1 MDLRSSSAYWS
12 RERERQRERDKECSN
27 FIRILLFVKDL
38 IHNRKSY
45 FLSNK
50 LKEFIIPFYAEFNV
64 ELLEEKDDKEE
75 RILSFDFEFLIWK
88 RMDFI
93 RDEFL

>member
-1 MDLRSSSAYWS
+1 MTTAGSPARNRDPVM

-45 FLSNK
+45 LLSNK
-50 LKEFIIPFYAEFNV
+50 SVIK
-64 ELLEEKDDKEE
+64 K
-75 RILSFDFEFLIWK
+75 S
-88 RMDFI
+88 
-93 RDEFL
+93 